1 MNKKILS
8 GSLWLS
14 FGSIVSRILG
24 VVYLIPW
31 LIMLGSYHNQLNAQ
45 ALFNSSYTPYALFL
59 SVGTAGLPSVIAREV
74 SQLNSQ
80 NRYKDSLYI
89 TKLGL
94 IIMLVMGLACGILLY
109 ATAPIIAKNSPVD
122 SVASATI
129 SIRVLV
135 PAVIILPSMSMV
147 RGWFQGNNDMK
158 PYGISQLWEQFARIL
173 FILLATLLV
182 IEVFHHNYVIAVYF
196 SVFGACVG
204 AIASYL
210 YLFAYLRKQWG
221 HYKQLLES
229 SEERALN
236 NVTRSL
242 LNLWYASIPF
252 VLLGSFITLTQL
264 VDQLLF
270 KQVLINFNHLTSS
283 YVSYIYTIFSANPS
297 KITTVIISLAT
308 AVSETSLPLL
318 AGLKFKNKNRQ
329 ESIKKLL
336 LENYR
341 LLLFVLLPVVAL
353 GVFAASPIYTVLF
366 SHDSLG
372 AYYLVE
378 NIVQSLLAG
387 LVMNSLTLLLALNMN
402 KLAVIYIVWGVV
414 FKVILQVPMTI
425 FMNADGAIL
434 STDISFLIVIW
445 LSYHKLNKTYSIRL
459 TSLLQIVVTNE
470 IYVVILFIYQLLIGN
485 HFNHLGRVG
494 SFIYLAIF
502 GLVFLGLY
510 ILIVNL
516 MGISQDI
523 FGKKIGYRYYHY
535 KHYE

>member
-8 GSLWLS
+8 GSFWLS

-59 SVGTAGLPSVIAREV
+59 SIGTAGLPSVIAREV

-80 NRYKDSLYI
+80 NSLYI
-89 TKLGL
+89 TTLGFA
-94 IIMLVMGLACGILLY
+94 IMLVMGIACGILLY
-109 ATAPIIAKNSPVD
+109 VTAPMIAKNSPVD

-135 PAVIILPSMSMV
+135 PAVVILPSMSMV

-173 FILLATLLV
+173 FILLATLLI
-182 IEVFHHNYVIAVYF
+182 IEVFHHDYVTAVYF

-210 YLFAYLRKQWG
+210 YLFAYMRKQWG
-221 HYKQLLES
+221 HYRELIEN
-229 SEERALN
+229 SEPRALN
-236 NVTRSL
+236 NVSRSL

-252 VLLGSFITLTQL
+252 VLLGSFITVTQL

-270 KQVLINFNHLTSS
+270 KQILISFSHMSKS
-283 YVSYIYTIFSANPS
+283 YVSYLYTIFSANPS

-318 AGLKFKNKNRQ
+318 AGLKYKANDSQ
-329 ESIKKLL
+329 ESIRQLL

-353 GVFAASPIYTVLF
+353 GAFAASPIYTVLF

-378 NIVQSLLAG
+378 NIVQSLFAG

-402 KLAVIYIVWGVV
+402 KLAVIYMVEGVLV
-414 FKVILQVPMTI
+414 KIILQVPMTM

-434 STDISFLIVIW
+434 STDISFLLVIW
-445 LSYHKLNKTYSIRL
+445 LSYHKLNKTYGVKMG
-459 TSLLQIVVTNE
+459 SLLPIIVSNE
-470 IYVVILFIYQLLIGN
+470 IYIILLFVYQILFGYR
-485 HFNHLGRVG
+485 FNDLGRVG
-494 SFIYLAIF
+494 SFGYLAIF
-502 GLVFLGLY
+502 GLVFLGIY
-510 ILIVNL
+510 VLIANW
-516 MGISQDI
+516 MKTSETI
-523 FGKKIGYRYYHY
+523 FGKKIGYRYYRY
-535 KHYE
+535 KHFE

>member
-1 MNKKILS
+1 
-8 GSLWLS
+8 
-14 FGSIVSRILG
+14 
-24 VVYLIPW
+24 
-31 LIMLGSYHNQLNAQ
+31 MLGSYHNQLNAQ

-109 ATAPIIAKNSPVD
+109 VTAPIIAKNSPVD

-173 FILLATLLV
+173 FILVATLLV
-182 IEVFHHNYVIAVYF
+182 IEVFHHNYVTAVYF

-221 HYKQLLES
+221 HYKQLLEN

-252 VLLGSFITLTQL
+252 VLLGSFITVTQL

-270 KQVLINFNHLTSS
+270 KQVLINFNHLSS
-283 YVSYIYTIFSANPS
+283 TYVSYIYTIFSANPS

-318 AGLKFKNKNRQ
+318 AGLKFKSKDRQ

-353 GVFAASPIYTVLF
+353 GAFAASPIYTVLF

-402 KLAVIYIVWGVV
+402 KLAVIYMVWGVV
-414 FKVILQVPMTI
+414 FKVILQVPMTM

-445 LSYHKLNKTYSIRL
+445 LSYHKLNKTYGIRL
-459 TSLLQIVVTNE
+459 TSLLPIVVTNE
-470 IYVVILFIYQLLIGN
+470 IYIVILFIYQLLIGN

-502 GLVFLGLY
+502 GLIFLGLY
-510 ILIVNL
+510 VLISNL
-516 MGISQDI
+516 MGISQEI
-523 FGKKIGYRYYHY
+523 FGKKIGYRYYRY
-535 KHYE
+535 KHYH